1 MRFRLS
7 GVGCCVAVLVLA
19 VGVAPSVG
27 AQSGGESGSG
37 GVVLVVVNGSS
48 LADVGVAA
56 GLVGGGVGDVVVAAE
71 SAGGLGEAAGGV
83 VRDAGVVSGV
93 VLVGGEAALGGGVA
107 AELESLAPGVV
118 VERVSGADRVATAAA
133 AARRV
138 LAGRS
143 GGAAAGVVLADGWSL
158 ADVGVAAAVAAAG
171 GADVVLYSGSGSLP
185 DQTRQVLAG
194 EAVGGI
200 VVVGGAAAVPDSVVA
215 AAAGAAGGV
224 GTERVG
230 GKDRVATAALAARR
244 WASGCAEAAVI
255 ANGWSQADVG
265 TAAALAAALGDSVV
279 LYTASADGLGSD
291 TRSALG
297 RVRPQLAVVVG
308 DTDTISDDISGE
320 LAELGYPAARVTDAA
335 AAARYALDND
345 LRNCRTTTAPRSPT
359 GTETPNDNTNPDN
372 TPDTDN
378 PDTNS
383 PPDSTPPDSSGTG
396 DTASLH
402 EVCSRLF
409 AWLSPNQARVTR
421 VRVTEGGPAATITA
435 TLSEALQTPVTLRLS
450 ASRGDGVSDDD
461 YTLAPSTL
469 TFAAGQT
476 QASFTVAANDDSR
489 FEHDET
495 LTLSLLGPSIPSCSR
510 LSWSATALVTLVD
523 TDAPDVAASFAE
535 GRYRVTEGGAPV
547 TITVELY
554 ELPQRQVSVPLRIA
568 LSGEGRQYSLSR
580 TTLVFAADQTSA
592 TFTVTVPDD
601 SLNNDGHRLTLS
613 FGDLPPGFRAAVQT
627 TATVEIVDDD
637 IEVRLERARRY
648 ADECFAQ
655 SYQAQCRARVLAND
669 YAYEGGDPVQVRVRL
684 DSPPTAPVTIPL
696 TSELRGG
703 AVADDVSYSVEDLSF
718 SFGVGETAKT
728 FTVTAVDDTEHND
741 GEHVVFGL
749 GDLPDGFVSTTAT
762 SVTIHL
768 INDDGA
774 FSRQAGKDVSPVLP
788 RDQGGVTDLWSDGTT
803 VWVQVNSNWVYELD
817 LDTGACLNVDS
828 DSGACLSTF
837 AYQELLDRNVNIKG
851 FWSDGETM
859 WLADDLGTAA
869 KVVAIDFDTGNTVPD
884 RNFALVRSVAEYPPD
899 PESVWSDGD
908 LMWVLDQAFRRVH
921 AYDFDSGDH
930 MSSRTINLE
939 SEFSRN
945 FDAQGIWSDGITMW
959 VSHRR
964 ADTLYAYDLA
974 TGVRRGHLDFGSLGK
989 TGKAWPAGIWSDG
1002 RTMWVAD
1009 TVSGKFYAYNMPVS
1023 AALKSLSISDVEFGV
1038 FQTGIFSYEGTAAA
1052 GTTSVTVTAAA
1063 AFPDDATVTVA
1074 WEAADAT
1081 TGTGAS
1087 ATLSAGDNT
1096 ITVTSVYDADGD
1108 ADTDNADVRVYTV
1121 TVTVPP
1127 AADNS

>member
-1 MRFRLS
+1 ML
-7 GVGCCVAVLVLA
+7 VAVVVLA
-19 VGVAPSVG
+19 VGAVPSVG

-215 AAAGAAGGV
+215 AAAEAAGGV

-230 GKDRVATAALAARR
+230 GKDRVTTAALAARR

-308 DTDTISDDISGE
+308 DTDTISDDISDE

-345 LRNCRTTTAPRSPT
+345 LRNCRTTTTAPRSPT
-359 GTETPNDNTNPDN
+359 GTETPNDNNTPDN
-372 TPDTDN
+372 TTPDTDN
-378 PDTNS
+378 TDSSTPPDTDNTDS
-383 PPDSTPPDSSGTG
+383 STPPDTDNTNPPDSSGTG

-435 TLSEALQTPVTLRLS
+435 TLSEALQTPVTLRLR
-450 ASRGDGVSDDD
+450 ATHGNGVSDDD

-476 QASFTVAANDDSR
+476 QATFTVAANDDSR

-510 LSWSATALVTLVD
+510 LTWSGSAGVTLVD

-627 TATVEIVDDD
+627 TALVEIVDDD
-637 IEVRLERARRY
+637 IGVRLERARPY
-648 ADECFAQ
+648 ADECFGQ
-655 SYQAQCRARVLAND
+655 SDQALCQARVLAND
-669 YAYEGGDPVQVRVRL
+669 YAYEGGDAVQVRLRL
-684 DSPPTAPVTIPL
+684 DSPPEEAVTVPL
-696 TSELRGG
+696 TAALRGD
-703 AVADDVSYSVEDLSF
+703 AASEDFSYSTDDLSF
-718 SFGVGETAKT
+718 DFGVGETVKA
-728 FTVTAVDDTEHND
+728 FTVTALDDTDHDD
-741 GEHVVFGL
+741 GEHVVFAL
-749 GDLPDGFVSTTAT
+749 GDLPPSFVSTTAT

-768 INDDGA
+768 IDDDGP
-774 FSRQAGKDVSPVLP
+774 FSRRPDKDFESLIP
-788 RDQGGVTDLWSDGTT
+788 GVIPDDLWSDGTT
-803 VWVQVNSNWVYELD
+803 LWVLGTDHGIYALD
-817 LDTGACLNVDS
+817 LDTLTRRPDDDITAPRTNQI
-828 DSGACLSTF
+828 SGL
-837 AYQELLDRNVNIKG
+837 
-851 FWSDGETM
+851 WSDGETM
-859 WLADDLGTAA
+859 WLANDRGRDWN
-869 KVVAIDFDTGNTVPD
+869 VVAVDVDTGNRVPD
-884 RNFALVRSVAEYPPD
+884 RDFALAWNQGRFPPD
-899 PESVWSDGD
+899 PESVWSDGE
-908 LMWVLDQAFRRVH
+908 LMWVLDQAFRVVR

-930 MSSRTINLE
+930 MSSRSISLKPK
-939 SEFSRN
+939 FSHTV
-945 FDAQGIWSDGITMW
+945 DAQGIWSDGITMW
-959 VSHRR
+959 VSHIV
-964 ADTLYAYDLA
+964 DKKLYAYDLA
-974 TGVRRGHLDFGSLGK
+974 TGVRRSHLDFDNLGR
-989 TGKAWPAGIWSDG
+989 TGNAWPADIWSDG
-1002 RTMWVAD
+1002 RTMWV
-1009 TVSGKFYAYNMPVS
+1009 TNYRTNYSEKIYAYNMPTS
-1023 AALKSLSISDVEFGV
+1023 AALRSLSVSGAEFGV

-1052 GTTSVTVTAAA
+1052 GTTAATVTAAA
-1063 AFPDDATVTVA
+1063 AFADDATVTVA
-1074 WEAADAT
+1074 WEAADGT
-1081 TGTGAS
+1081 TGTGTT

-1096 ITVTSVYDADGD
+1096 ITVTSSYDADGD
-1108 ADTDNADVRVYTV
+1108 SDTDNADVRVYTV